1 VDIILTQT
9 SLALLVDQ
17 QHILN
22 LQTQGEEPKKKE
34 KKKEKKRE
42 NGKHVAEAPF
52 LCVLSSQPR
61 APRSASVWEEK

>member
-22 LQTQGEEPKKKE
+22 LQPQGVEPKKKKKKRKKKE
-34 KKKEKKRE
+34 KKANTSLRLL
-42 NGKHVAEAPF
+42 V
-52 LCVLSSQPR
+52 
-61 APRSASVWEEK
+61 